1 MHLTNRFQI
10 TERCDVMEGWKLI
23 YKVLLAVVLVYAL
36 YNVYIISN
44 LRHSEEEEK
53 LKKSQELLQSELG
66 QIESHLRQLET
77 NQNEFSSV
85 VKDVQE
91 YIQVHRG
98 RVTRYR
104 SIFSNDCVKNHENR
118 VHNVDRKKI
127 L

>member
-1 MHLTNRFQI
+1 
-10 TERCDVMEGWKLI
+10 MEGWKLI

-85 VKDVQE
+85 VKDVQQ

-98 RVTRYR
+98 RVKRYW
-104 SIFSNDCVKNHENR
+104 SIFQM
-118 VHNVDRKKI
+118 
-127 L
+127 LA